1 MLASFDAA
9 VVAMSSSRTTLSVTD
24 DDSADKSC
32 YSRKILL
39 PSLPR
44 KLVQRTRSSITIE
57 PARGGQFVSTDAV
70 WSITTRDQ
78 VPGHRALEHKSDSLE
93 TMFHVERNSPKSR
106 LLYFEHLTIDVF
118 IACVKAM
125 VSMDKRSDKSED
137 RNAYTYS

>member
-1 MLASFDAA
+1 MLSTQDSPPFVASKTCSTNAIEHNDRARSRRA
-9 VVAMSSSRTTLSVTD
+9 VR
-24 DDSADKSC
+24 
-32 YSRKILL
+32 
-39 PSLPR
+39 
-44 KLVQRTRSSITIE
+44 
-57 PARGGQFVSTDAV
+57 FNDAV

-93 TMFHVERNSPKSR
+93 TMFHVERNSPKGR

-118 IACVKAM
+118 VACVKAM

>member
-93 TMFHVERNSPKSR
+93 TMFHERNSPKSR

>member
-1 MLASFDAA
+1 MLSTQDSPPFVASKTCSTNAIEHNDRARSRRA
-9 VVAMSSSRTTLSVTD
+9 VR
-24 DDSADKSC
+24 
-32 YSRKILL
+32 
-39 PSLPR
+39 
-44 KLVQRTRSSITIE
+44 
-57 PARGGQFVSTDAV
+57 FNDAV

-93 TMFHVERNSPKSR
+93 TMFHVGRNSPKGR

-118 IACVKAM
+118 VACVKAM